1 MHHLFFFILGE
12 EGLSEMETYEQKVRE
27 AMDLALEKSVQT
39 RTNALTALTT
49 AFQKR
54 FAFDFGVNPCDTLI
68 SI

>member
-1 MHHLFFFILGE
+1 
-12 EGLSEMETYEQKVRE
+12 METYEQKVRE

>member
-1 MHHLFFFILGE
+1 MHHLFSLSGE

-54 FAFDFGVNPCDTLI
+54 FVIVLLVNLCDTPFCI
-68 SI
+68 